1 MDDRD
6 RWRSPVTI
14 GGRRVPSPASAARVR
29 LEAADR
35 RRTLNRLV
43 ADARRLHA
51 ESRDRARR
59 APAGGPHEEGRLDG
73 PRILVIDDDALIR
86 DALRL
91 LLEELGARVTE
102 AAGGSEALQRLET
115 GRFDLVLCDLRMP
128 DVDGFAVIRRIRGDR
143 RWRDLPV
150 VAVSA
155 VGPGA
160 GPDRTREA
168 GFDAR
173 LHKPFDLNDLVEALD
188 SAGRRAA

>member
-1 MDDRD
+1 M
-6 RWRSPVTI
+6 I
-14 GGRRVPSPASAARVR
+14 AGRRVRSPASAARVR
-29 LEAADR
+29 LDAADR
-35 RRTLNRLV
+35 QRTLTRLV

-59 APAGGPHEEGRLDG
+59 APDAGRVEERRLDG
-73 PRILVIDDDALIR
+73 PRVLVIDDDALIR

-102 AAGGSEALQRLET
+102 AGGGSEALQQLEA

-128 DVDGFAVIRRIRGDR
+128 DLDGFAVIRRIRGDR
-143 RWRDLPV
+143 RWKDLPV

-155 VGPGA
+155 VAPGPG
-160 GPDRTREA
+160 PDHIREA
-168 GFDAR
+168 GFDAQ

-188 SAGRRAA
+188 SADHRAA